1 LACARIVL
9 HRKLEGQIS
18 PAEVESCATKN
29 IPSPASVEWLQ
40 SAIAVNGGCE
50 NQVNVGAQKTGFF
63 RALVRPAGLA
73 SHQFG
78 PLLFNSDNVFD
89 KIKLLGFNH

>member
-40 SAIAVNGGCE
+40 SAIAVNGGAKIKSML
-50 NQVNVGAQKTGFF
+50 VHKKLGFF